1 MGEITAEFESAFA
14 GKMNVKHAVAVAN
27 CTAALHLANLA
38 AGVGAG
44 AEVICPRL
52 TFVAT
57 ASASLYTGATVV
69 FADVISKDDLTVCP
83 RDIERKITS
92 KTKAIAV
99 MHYAGFPCL
108 MDDILTVARRHGVP
122 VIEDCAHAPFAWL
135 PEAAGL
141 RRYVGAIGDFGCF
154 SFFGNKNM
162 TTGEGGMLTTNDD
175 QLAARVRL
183 LRSHGMTSLTY
194 DRHKGHAAQYDVTA
208 LGYNYRMDELRAA
221 IGLCQLRKIDALN
234 EGRRRVYRWYTELL
248 AGSPDFIVPFAE
260 RDLDQSAC
268 HIMPVLVRREREEEV
283 RRLLREAGVQT
294 SRHYEP
300 VDNLTLYRRSTQVRR
315 LFTGFELL
323 TLPLAAAMTSD
334 QVEFVI
340 QTIRAPE
347 RVSVQAP
354 AI

>member
-1 MGEITAEFESAFA
+1 
-14 GKMNVKHAVAVAN
+14 
-27 CTAALHLANLA
+27 
-38 AGVGAG
+38 
-44 AEVICPRL
+44 
-52 TFVAT
+52 
-57 ASASLYTGATVV
+57 
-69 FADVISKDDLTVCP
+69 
-83 RDIERKITS
+83 
-92 KTKAIAV
+92 
-99 MHYAGFPCL
+99 
-108 MDDILTVARRHGVP
+108 
-122 VIEDCAHAPFAWL
+122 
-135 PEAAGL
+135 
-141 RRYVGAIGDFGCF
+141 
-154 SFFGNKNM
+154 
-162 TTGEGGMLTTNDD
+162 
-175 QLAARVRL
+175 
-183 LRSHGMTSLTY
+183 MTSLTY